1 MPWVPSRRRLIA
13 AAWLAAPMAAATQAV
28 RVEDARVWRV
38 AAGESLAAALRQ
50 ARDGD
55 TLELLAGVHRAQAG
69 VIEQSRLVV
78 RGVGGPVVLQ
88 ADGAHAEGKGLLVVR
103 QGDVRIEGLTFR
115 GVRVRDG
122 NGAGIR
128 FERGRLVL
136 RDCAFFDNQIGL
148 LSGNDGHA
156 ELDIEGCRFGD
167 APVVPPDAGFTHL
180 LYAGRIGR
188 LRVARSRFHGGRH
201 GHLVKSRAAEHE
213 IVGNWLGDA
222 TAGSGGASYE
232 LEFPNGGRARVQG
245 NVLLQ
250 GPLSG
255 NRTLLAFGA
264 EGEGAGHRSHRLEL
278 LGNSFV
284 NLGSDAGIAVRVH
297 GERLTSAVAAVARDN
312 LYLGALRVPAP
323 FDAASSGNLSAPL
336 AAADLAS
343 GRFTLRGRRAPPGAE
358 PG

>member
-1 MPWVPSRRRLIA
+1 VPSRRRLIA

>member
-1 MPWVPSRRRLIA
+1 MPWVPTRRRLIA
-13 AAWLAAPMAAATQAV
+13 AAALAAPMVAV
-28 RVEDARVWRV
+28 RADGARVWRV
-38 AAGESLAAALRQ
+38 APGESLAAALRQ

-88 ADGAHAEGKGLLVVR
+88 ADGAHAEGKALLVVR

-128 FERGRLVL
+128 FEVGRLVL
-136 RDCAFFDNQIGL
+136 RDCAFFDNQMGL
-148 LSGNDGHA
+148 LSGNDGRS

-222 TAGSGGASYE
+222 TAGGGAASYE
-232 LEFPNGGRARVQG
+232 LEFPNGGRARMQG

-264 EGEGAGHRSHRLEL
+264 EGDDAGPRAHRLEL

-284 NLGSDAGIAVRVH
+284 NLGGDAGNAVRVH
-297 GERLTSAVAAVARDN
+297 GERLSSAVATVARDN

-323 FDAASSGNLSAPL
+323 FDDAETGNLSAPL

>member
-1 MPWVPSRRRLIA
+1 MPWVPTRRRLIA
-13 AAWLAAPMAAATQAV
+13 AAALAAPMAAVQA
-28 RVEDARVWRV
+28 EGARVWRV

-50 ARDGD
+50 AHDGD

-103 QGDVRIEGLTFR
+103 QGDVRIEGITFR

-128 FERGRLVL
+128 FERGHLVL
-136 RDCAFFDNQIGL
+136 RDCAFFDNQMGL
-148 LSGNDGHA
+148 LSGNDGRA

-167 APVVPPDAGFTHL
+167 APVVPPHAGFTHL

-188 LRVARSRFHGGRH
+188 LRLARSRFQGGRH
-201 GHLVKSRAAEHE
+201 GHLVKSRAAENE
-213 IVGNWLGDA
+213 VIGNWLGDA
-222 TAGSGGASYE
+222 TAGGGAASYE
-232 LEFPNGGRARVQG
+232 LEFPNGGRALVQG

-264 EGEGAGHRSHRLEL
+264 EGDDAGPRAHRLEL

-284 NLGSDAGIAVRVH
+284 NLGGDAGTAVRVH
-297 GERLTSAVAAVARDN
+297 GDRLASAVAAVARDN
-312 LYLGALRVPAP
+312 LYLGELRVPAP
-323 FDAASSGNLSAPL
+323 FDDADTGNLSAPL
-336 AAADLAS
+336 AAADLTS